1 MESQPRRAESVRMDI
16 NFEATILIAHGDPGA
31 VEVLKEML
39 QARYH
44 VKLAANGADALRL
57 AALAPRP
64 DLIVLDG
71 ALAAGATLRALR
83 GDAGLHAPLL
93 VLVERATAGGVGA
106 DEDAAWREGATDII
120 EQPVS
125 GAALRARVALHLQ
138 LQRLRAGGAA
148 STPADGADDSAI
160 LAMAALA
167 EAHEPNIGKHLLR
180 TQRLV
185 AALAAQ
191 LQYHSRF
198 RAVLTPDNMALIVK
212 AAPLHDIGKA
222 TVDAAIVRNP
232 GKLTDEQFAAMRAHT
247 GGGRDA
253 LAAVELTLGGATPL
267 LRYAREIAW
276 SHHEKWDGSGYPQGL
291 AGEAIPVAARLMAA
305 ADVYDA
311 LVTARAYRPA
321 FTHETAIELIRQASG
336 EHFDPDVA
344 DAVLAVEERFRAIAA
359 ELADAP

>member
-1 MESQPRRAESVRMDI
+1 MDI

-31 VEVLKEML
+31 VAVLKEML

-44 VKLAANGADALRL
+44 IKLAANGADALRL

-83 GDAGLHAPLL
+83 SDAGLHAPLL
-93 VLVERATAGGVGA
+93 VLVERAT
-106 DEDAAWREGATDII
+106 EDAAWREGATDII

-138 LQRLRAGGAA
+138 LQRLRAGAAGAA
-148 STPADGADDSAI
+148 STPADGADGGAI

-198 RAVLTPDNMALIVK
+198 RAVLTADNMALIVK
-212 AAPLHDIGKA
+212 ATPLHDIGKA

-232 GKLTDEQFAAMRAHT
+232 GKLTDEQFVAMRGHT

-344 DAVLAVEERFRAIAA
+344 DAVLVVEERFRAIAA